1 LFLVGGVTDSRYSS
15 GALAQRRV
23 AKADRRD
30 NLYPTKQRSDQKI
43 DATVALV
50 MMAIGR

>member
-1 LFLVGGVTDSRYSS
+1 LGNPVSNFIDGRS
-15 GALAQRRV
+15 
-23 AKADRRD
+23 RRD